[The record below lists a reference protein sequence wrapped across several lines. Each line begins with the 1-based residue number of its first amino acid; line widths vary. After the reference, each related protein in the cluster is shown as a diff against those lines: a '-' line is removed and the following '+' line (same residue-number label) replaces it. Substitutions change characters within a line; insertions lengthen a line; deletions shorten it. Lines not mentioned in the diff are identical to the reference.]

1 METLPFGSEFSPNQI
16 ELPTLLDICME
27 HSGDVVDLDSAI
39 LKRFFSKHGH
49 GSERNQRKLAMNC
62 RLGLKN
68 YGILDE
74 TWNFTPLGQVLF
86 SLKSQPDKL
95 YEAFAKHIL
104 LHLNGMG
111 FVQCILD
118 MWSSLQKIT
127 LETLKP
133 ELEARGITYP
143 FGGKHPSVMRLWLEK
158 AGVFHP
164 SKKWRINEDRLYEV
178 LGSDENDMTPLRSFT
193 KQQRY
198 FLLALLNTGSNEFQ
212 TASHVARLAHETYGI
227 SYPEKTLP
235 KDVLAALEAADYI
248 KTQKATTGRGAK
260 SHLCKPTKRAKVELL
275 EPMIQQLEAQADPK
289 LTQLLNQSLQNIW
302 EQIHSTDT
310 YLSGLALEALAFKLL
325 RILGLDYMST
335 RLRAEAT
342 GGSEVDLL
350 FHSSRLVYSRWQ
362 IQCKN
367 AARVSLDQ
375 VAKEVGLTQL
385 LYSNVIVIITT
396 GKVSDDAQRYA
407 NHVMKNSNLN
417 IIFVNG
423 EDIQKIAKNPVA
435 IIDIFEREA
444 KSVMRLKKLDI

>member
-1 METLPFGSEFSPNQI
+1 
-16 ELPTLLDICME
+16 
-27 HSGDVVDLDSAI
+27 
-39 LKRFFSKHGH
+39 
-49 GSERNQRKLAMNC
+49 
-62 RLGLKN
+62 
-68 YGILDE
+68 
-74 TWNFTPLGQVLF
+74 
-86 SLKSQPDKL
+86 
-95 YEAFAKHIL
+95 
-104 LHLNGMG
+104 
-111 FVQCILD
+111 
-118 MWSSLQKIT
+118 
-127 LETLKP
+127 
-133 ELEARGITYP
+133 
-143 FGGKHPSVMRLWLEK
+143 MRLWLEK
-158 AGVFHP
+158 AGVFLP
-164 SKKWRINEDRLYEV
+164 FPKWEVSQERLKEV
-178 LGSDENDMTPLRSFT
+178 LGSEENDMDALRSLT

-212 TASHVARLAHETYGI
+212 AASHIAHLAYATYGI

-235 KDVLAALEAADYI
+235 KTVLAALEAADYI
-248 KTQKATTGRGAK
+248 ETQKATTGRGAK
-260 SHLCKPTKRAKVELL
+260 SHLCKPTKRAKADLL
-275 EPMIQQLEAQADPK
+275 EPLIRQLEAQSDPK
-289 LTQLLNQSLQNIW
+289 LVQLLNQSLQDIW
-302 EQIHSTDT
+302 EQIHSADT

-325 RILGLDYMST
+325 RILGLDYVAT

-396 GKVSDDAQRYA
+396 GKASNDAQRYA

-417 IIFVNG
+417 IIFVTG
-423 EDIQKIAKNPVA
+423 EDIQQIAENPVK